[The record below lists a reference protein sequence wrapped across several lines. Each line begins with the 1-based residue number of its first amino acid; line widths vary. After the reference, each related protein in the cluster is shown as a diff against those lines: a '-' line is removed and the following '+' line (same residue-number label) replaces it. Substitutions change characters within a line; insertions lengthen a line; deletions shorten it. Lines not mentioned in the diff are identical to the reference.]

1 MDPDPGNS
9 NSSSLGNVS
18 GSGSTKKWIRNT
30 SNSNQAEEEDV
41 FTDSTLFR
49 EAAEQLDAADEQV
62 PVTVPMITVPVP
74 AVPGG
79 SPTQGTQ
86 ESSFEWNNST
96 APMSV
101 ASQGPIV

>member
-9 NSSSLGNVS
+9 DSGSS

-49 EAAEQLDAADEQV
+49 EAAEQLDAADEEV
-62 PVTVPMITVPVP
+62 PIPVTVPMITVPVP

-86 ESSFEWNNST
+86 
-96 APMSV
+96 
-101 ASQGPIV
+101 GPIV